1 MSSIL
6 LENQPGISPSES
18 HSLGTAMTDTFLATI
33 AELDETGWNTITRCA
48 PWTVKDIV
56 AHLIGWAEALTSFR
70 ELGLQSRRALRR
82 VKEFGNIVDA
92 QNAVQVDDR
101 RSLTGVEILERA
113 RDRLPAEV
121 RARKRYGTGLRYVPF
136 YLPYL
141 GGTTNAGYLFNTIF
155 LRDLLCHRLDL
166 CDALDIPFEMTEAER
181 RVAADMLKD
190 WARRTGAD
198 VQVIDGDHTYV
209 AGAGIDT
216 IEAPLSHVVEALS
229 GRREPSTIE
238 VTGDR
243 ARVEDWLTEG
253 VPV

>member
-1 MSSIL
+1 MPSIQ
-6 LENQPGISPSES
+6 LEEQPGISPTES
-18 HSLGTAMTDTFLATI
+18 YSLGTSMTDTFIATLE
-33 AELDETGWNTITRCA
+33 ELDETGWNTVTRCA
-48 PWTVKDIV
+48 PWTIKDMV

-70 ELGLQSRRALRR
+70 ELGLQSRRALGR

-101 RSLTGVEILERA
+101 KHLSSTEVLARF
-113 RDRLPAEV
+113 RDRMPAEV
-121 RARKRYGTGLRYVPF
+121 RARKRFGTGLRFVPF

-155 LRDLLCHRLDL
+155 LRDLLCHRLDIA
-166 CDALDIPFEMTEAER
+166 DALGTGFEITEAER
-181 RVAADMLKD
+181 RVAVDMLKD

-198 VQVIDGDHTYV
+198 VQIQDGDTFYV

-216 IEAPLSHVVEALS
+216 IEAPLAEVVEALS
-229 GRREPSTIE
+229 GRRDPAILKMTGNRDRIE
-238 VTGDR
+238 
-243 ARVEDWLTEG
+243 AHLAEG